1 LEGATRMKRSR
12 TSFALAGQHFQV
24 LLNEEYRYEVALVP
38 YCQKSASIE
47 RLVNLYFPEQKP
59 TEAQTPT
66 TEAQTP
72 TKAQTPKC
80 PQKPRH
86 PNLILTLQE
95 LVLLPS

>member
-1 LEGATRMKRSR
+1 M
-12 TSFALAGQHFQV
+12 
-24 LLNEEYRYEVALVP
+24 P

-66 TEAQTP
+66 
-72 TKAQTPKC
+72 KAETPKS

-95 LVLLPS
+95 LVSFAMLTAQILV